1 MYIISYDQ
9 YCYYLLIFPTLDIE
23 VGPFSIDRM
32 SQHST
37 ILLMCMN
44 LPIDKYFIDALS
56 YSHFIPE
63 KRVFREVN

>member
-1 MYIISYDQ
+1 MYIICYDQ

-37 ILLMCMN
+37 IILMCIK
-44 LPIDKYFIDALS
+44 LSIDKYFKDALF
-56 YSHFIPE
+56 YSNFIPE
-63 KRVFREVN
+63 KKGVQRG